1 MLFETSEC
9 ETLEFENSEFKKLEL
24 ENLEFETSEIETSE
38 LYYIYYIFTD
48 YLQVVKTSAQLTYAT
63 GSVKTIKRAQ
73 VPLSTGTIGCFRKV
87 SFNQTY

>member
-1 MLFETSEC
+1 MDFENSLFETSEF
-9 ETLEFENSEFKKLEL
+9 ETSEYEYLEYQYLEL

-63 GSVKTIKRAQ
+63 RSVKTIKRA
-73 VPLSTGTIGCFRKV
+73 
-87 SFNQTY
+87 